1 MDDRE
6 ALLKKLILAEQQ
18 FRLACTVN
26 LAVTN
31 QVQSLDVPVEWSFG
45 KHSVSYEDFGLRTDQ
60 AEVVAPLLEMTATF
74 VVAGAI
80 RDAVSGHFPDPKR
93 HKDSN
98 VVSAYQIS
106 RMLRNAFSHSML
118 SPKWSMDNDCKNR
131 VFNIDG
137 IISLNTTDLHDQFVS
152 WRDYGGP
159 LAIFKF
165 GRYVREELLK
175 NKVDPNRRK
184 PPFPT
189 TECYQQGRLTLRRV
203 DAVPPGAVEVVP
215 GETLDLGNGHYI
227 QALPKRRGN
236 AP

>member
-1 MDDRE
+1 MDDQE

-31 QVQSLDVPVEWSFG
+31 NVQSLDVPVEWSFG
-45 KHSVSYEDFGLRTDQ
+45 KHTVSYEDFGLRIDQ

-80 RDAVSGHFPDPKR
+80 RDAVAGYFPNPKA
-93 HKDSN
+93 HNDSN

-118 SPKWSMDNDCKNR
+118 SPKWSIDDDCKNR
-131 VFNIDG
+131 VFNIEDV
-137 IISLNTTDLHDQFVS
+137 ISLDTSKLHGQFAS

-165 GRYVREELLK
+165 GRYVRENILGK
-175 NKVDPNRRK
+175 TVDPNRQK

-189 TECYQQGRLTLRRV
+189 IECYQQGRLIARRV
-203 DAVPPGAVEVVP
+203 DVMPPDAVEIAA
-215 GETLDLGNGHYI
+215 GETLVLGNGHFI
-227 QALPKRRGN
+227 RAVTRNDG
-236 AP
+236 